1 MLRRCR
7 YKAVLCKIDLGS
19 DVMVR
24 SRGNASTEV
33 EPLLLPTGGVD
44 EELLGWVSRGYKW
57 CHGMFWSGSAWEKL
71 PKSSRT

>member
-1 MLRRCR
+1 MR
-7 YKAVLCKIDLGS
+7 
-19 DVMVR
+19 
-24 SRGNASTEV
+24 EV